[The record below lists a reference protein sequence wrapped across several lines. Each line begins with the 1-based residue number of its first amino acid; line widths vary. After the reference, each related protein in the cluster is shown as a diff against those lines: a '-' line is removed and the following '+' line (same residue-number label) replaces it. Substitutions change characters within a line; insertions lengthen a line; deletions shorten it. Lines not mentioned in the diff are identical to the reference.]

1 LNATA
6 QNTLDTWLNSFYI
19 TEPDS
24 KSNFI
29 QVGQYNYGA
38 RKFRGLLSWT
48 LPKGTGNIKKIE
60 IFYYCVTSL
69 DQYQANNG
77 TLGVYSFNRDAN
89 YSFTSKANWNTYNGK
104 NSWATPGTNY
114 TVRPID
120 TTTIGYASCTS
131 SPRWINFTIMGTG
144 AENPLNLTWGNSFQI
159 LLKQTDE
166 TLISRSDRLQT
177 QEASM
182 NKPRMRITYS
192 GI

>member
-1 LNATA
+1 M
-6 QNTLDTWLNSFYI
+6 NSYYI

-24 KSNFI
+24 KGSFM

-38 RKFRGLLSWT
+38 RKFRGLINWD
-48 LPKGTGNIKKIE
+48 LPKGEGSIKKIE
-60 IFYYCVTSL
+60 IFYYCFTTWDSYA
-69 DQYQANNG
+69 QNNG
-77 TLGVYSFNRDAN
+77 TLGIYSLNRDMN
-89 YSFTSKANWNTYNGK
+89 NSFTSKANWNTYNGK

-159 LLKQTDE
+159 LLKQTNE
-166 TLISRSDRLQT
+166 GLISRSDRLQT
-177 QEASM
+177 QEAST
-182 NKPRMRITYS
+182 NKPKIRITYT
-192 GI
+192 G